1 MRDFRDAKAMAQTLR
16 DSLSAKVL
24 KDKALKDKTV
34 TISHSESLELVSKMF
49 GAADWNTLSALIQ
62 AGRRAPT
69 AAAAPQAEPARTY
82 PAMPIRDLVPFPS
95 ATFPLFVGRPKTIQ
109 ALDHAFERQR
119 EVVLVVQK
127 DSALDEPG
135 FDDICEI
142 GVLAGILD
150 LLPFPD
156 VTLKVMVQVHRRVAI
171 RRFFGETGA
180 YFADIADIS
189 EGRIPAAPELVEDA
203 IARFKTYAKARNI
216 SAPPLLD
223 HIRDPGR
230 IADIISTHVAL
241 PLKDKQDLLTTL
253 DPVARLERVHALME
267 TG

>member
-16 DSLSAKVL
+16 DSLSS
-24 KDKALKDKTV
+24 KAI

-62 AGRRAPT
+62 AGRRAPAT
-69 AAAAPQAEPARTY
+69 ATASQAEPARIY

-127 DSALDEPG
+127 DSAVDEPA
-135 FDDICEI
+135 FNDICEM

-150 LLPFPD
+150 LMRLPD
-156 VTLKVMVQVHRRVAI
+156 GTLKVMVQAHRRVAI

-180 YFADIADIS
+180 YLAEIADIS
-189 EGRIPAAPELVEDA
+189 EGPIPAAPDLVENA
-203 IARFKTYAKARNI
+203 VARFTAYAKTRGI
-216 SAPPLLD
+216 SVPPLLNQ
-223 HIRDPGR
+223 IRDPGR
-230 IADIISTHVAL
+230 VADIIGMHLAR
-241 PLKDKQDLLTTL
+241 PLKDRQDLLTTL
-253 DPVARLERVHALME
+253 DPVTRLERVHALME
-267 TG
+267 A

>member
-16 DSLSAKVL
+16 CSLST
-24 KDKALKDKTV
+24 KAL

-62 AGRRAPT
+62 AGRRSPAT
-69 AAAAPQAEPARTY
+69 AAAPQTESARTF

-109 ALDHAFERQR
+109 ALDQAFERQR

-127 DSALDEPG
+127 DSAVDEPG
-135 FDDICEI
+135 FDDICEM

-150 LLPFPD
+150 LMRLPD
-156 VTLKVMVQVHRRVAI
+156 GTLKVMVQAHRRVAI

-180 YFADIADIS
+180 YLAEIADVS
-189 EGRIPAAPELVEDA
+189 EGPIPAAPDLVENSV
-203 IARFKTYAKARNI
+203 ARFTAYAKARGI
-216 SAPPLLD
+216 SAPPLLTL
-223 HIRDPGR
+223 IRDPGR
-230 IADIISTHVAL
+230 VADIISTHLAV
-241 PLKDKQDLLTTL
+241 PLKDKQDLLATF
-253 DPVARLERVHALME
+253 DPVTRLERVHALME
-267 TG
+267 A